1 MLKAVNGPIDEVFC
15 LVLRNLVLKVEP
27 SGLYTHKQLIRDMFN
42 VGGYLRGFIVVW
54 AM

>member
-15 LVLRNLVLKVEP
+15 LVLRNLVLQVEP
-27 SGLYTHKQLIRDMFN
+27 SSFYAHKKLIRDMFN
-42 VGGYLRGFIVVW
+42 VSGYLQGFIVVW